1 MFLILNIYIMSILK
15 YDKFI
20 EANLNLQELG
30 KPKDGILRGDVL
42 VNKLIN
48 NDIIV
53 TDINKSV
60 QISKMKN
67 DDDLWVDIE
76 NGIKNIT
83 NDDGKYNIEKSKDY
97 FTKSNRYRTI
107 FKSYNGEELKLNQI
121 KKTIDFGSSGSGR
134 LTRNFESIQCIF
146 LAIKQS
152 NPNDRITPDNIMEL
166 YDNYIE
172 SIKDGQNILFI
183 PNDIQINRELINDFI
198 NDKDWVST
206 FCDVSNELWDRSI
219 HIDKNNL
226 YYIYQ
231 IGYTGKSPVKEI
243 QNKFKKFSIDG
254 GFSDINFAKW
264 CPADVYLISSDVID
278 IIYDDIR
285 VVKDINELINLCDV
299 YFDDGKMIPI
309 SLKKTSRNN
318 RPLIIINKEVDKELP
333 TFTIR
338 SFIIG
343 DDKQGIGSKI
353 LVRSIW
359 KYRTKKMPT
368 RKDRILNLD
377 SSDTNKYQNIDG
389 EVIGTTSRHGKIS
402 LKSIL
407 RILKS
412 VEVPFE
418 IKIQDSIYLK
428 NKETSELE
436 EILTNLVD
444 ILKYNKNIEY
454 KPSNRGSI
462 LKGNKGRMISKI
474 QSLQVIYY
482 ISELYKY
489 NKTQADSIITKIMR
503 YALSIQTDKFDTPRY
518 LRIL

>member
-1 MFLILNIYIMSILK
+1 MSILK

-20 EANLNLQELG
+20 ESNLNLQELG
-30 KPKDGILRGDVL
+30 KTKDGILRGDVL

-48 NDIIV
+48 NDVIV
-53 TDINKSV
+53 TDTNKSV
-60 QISKMKN
+60 QISKMKSDN
-67 DDDLWVDIE
+67 EWVDIE
-76 NGIKNIT
+76 DGVKNIT
-83 NDDGKYNIEKSKDY
+83 NDEGKYDIDKSKDY
-97 FTKSNRYRTI
+97 FTRSNRYRTI

-121 KKTIDFGSSGSGR
+121 KKTVDFGSSGSGR
-134 LTRNFESIQCIF
+134 LTRNFESIQCVF

-152 NPNDRITPDNIMEL
+152 SPNDKITPDNIVDL

-172 SIKDGQNILFI
+172 STRNGQNILYI
-183 PNDIQINRELINDFI
+183 PNDIQVNKELLTDFI

-254 GFSDINFAKW
+254 GFNDINFAKW

-285 VVKDINELINLCDV
+285 GVKDINELINLCDA
-299 YFDDGKMIPI
+299 YFDNGKMIPI
-309 SLKKTSRNN
+309 SLKKTSRKS
-318 RPLIIINKEVDKELP
+318 RPLIIINKEVNKELP
-333 TFTIR
+333 TFKIR

-353 LVRSIW
+353 FVKSIW

-368 RKDRILNLD
+368 HKDRILNLD

-389 EVIGTTSRHGKIS
+389 EVIGSTSRHGKIS
-402 LKSIL
+402 LKSMI
-407 RILKS
+407 RIIKS
-412 VEVPFE
+412 VEVPF
-418 IKIQDSIYLK
+418 KIDILDSIDLRSM
-428 NKETSELE
+428 ETSELE
-436 EILTNLVD
+436 EIVTNLVD
-444 ILKYNKNIEY
+444 ILKYNKNIKY
-454 KPSNRGSI
+454 QPSNRGSI
-462 LKGNKGRMISKI
+462 LNGNKGRLISKI
-474 QSLQVIYY
+474 QSLQIVYY

-489 NKTQADSIITKIMR
+489 NKSQADSIITKIMR